1 MHVKLKVIVS
11 VLMLCLSAGISAQD
25 FSGKYYLQNVGS
37 GLWLGCANAWGTQA
51 SLVEHPEYVILE
63 QLSNGKYTI
72 ETQVSNGN
80 TDYYFTGS
88 FMDGAPIEV
97 TITSVSD
104 GIYNI
109 GSGSVLFGYA
119 NSGVLAGNL
128 TNGNDVNAQWRILSE
143 DDMSQ
148 RLSSASELTPV
159 DATYLILD
167 PNFGR
172 NNRNVTA
179 WTMVASNQNLSGG
192 NNANNCAESF
202 HSTFNLSQTI
212 SVPNGIYELT
222 AQGFYRQ
229 DGSDNTNLPHFI
241 ANSEEIAFPLKSGS
255 EGSMSDASVSF
266 SSGLYTIEPIRVT
279 VTDGTL
285 TVGAY
290 CNNTALWCI
299 WDNFELTYYGLPE
312 DLGSYESALA
322 NLVAQAAALDGQ
334 VPSAA
339 FAAIDAV
346 VQANNA
352 TYSSV
357 AEYTEAINAIKGAIS
372 QYGNSEMKSAYANYL
387 NKRAQAEKLSQQK
400 VYVPDVMLDV
410 SAADAAAQAATTVA
424 GIEQATAALGEAVAT
439 FLSGSTLLEGCA
451 FDVTGFYVTNPT
463 PYYNYDGWTCSDV
476 PTLDSYNMC
485 SEFWSKPGASLSQT
499 IVGLPHGSYRLDAV
513 AFTRAGMSATL
524 AAGGASMYIST
535 AEKSAAN
542 DRTQAAA
549 WFDAGNGINSLYF
562 KYDGAA
568 DLTISLTADDQTV
581 DYWLVW
587 RSFGLQYLGSDELA
601 IERVS
606 LSATVGEAETLL
618 AEHGASCT
626 EAVKALLASAIEA
639 GKVRYDTAD
648 EINAALANVN
658 AAILTAKETMALYDD
673 YLAKRAAAGEIPA
686 TDGLTEKED
695 GAFDKFAAAMKVADA
710 TASEAS
716 TPTALKTAIAQLRQG
731 VLDLIAD
738 VRPAEGSPIE
748 LSFMLENT
756 DFEQGG
762 ELTTGILPG
771 WTCTFI
777 KGENATHIGLMT
789 ANYDS
794 DEAHITNYFME
805 AWQENAWPYVIGDGK
820 LYQTLSG
827 LPVGRYR
834 LSADVIAVDQYQ
846 DHNPVS
852 GAYIYIE
859 SGAIETKEAIATG
872 NGSPKHFEV
881 DFLNDFAESLTFGLK
896 TEGTDANWIAA
907 DNFHIYL
914 VEALDESPGVTALK
928 EELAKYE
935 GVSFGQCNN
944 EVLTAFTS
952 ELERAALMAET
963 DIYSAEHST
972 ECLQEIPT
980 LQSLYDAV
988 KASEKEYA
996 EDISPLLT
1004 YMNERLFN
1012 LTQQAEGSPLHTD
1025 WTQLVSEAQS
1035 MYDQGTATYSE
1046 IQAKKN
1052 LMDTRS
1058 VYWLKHLE
1066 EEELTAMKAIRST
1079 LVTDYDWAG
1088 TWNLDADEL
1097 DLEGVSIYYGWVC
1110 TINLS
1115 NQGLKG
1121 TLQASTFSLPH
1132 LTTLELSG
1140 NSIRAIEGTFP
1151 TSIANLSL
1159 TNQVLQDE
1167 VVIDLPT
1174 VSEEGLLAQLP
1185 PIVCYDGGPTSGF
1198 RFYVQ
1203 DEEGVIQ
1210 FDNLD
1215 GGLGVVFLPT
1225 AGYGTYVY
1233 RHKSGDVLTFTNS
1246 YGDGTGD
1253 AIGTTFPVRITFE
1266 GGDSNFDGVLDASDI
1281 QTTINHIFGES
1292 VDYCFN
1298 FTAADLWEDNRI
1310 NVQDVVKEVDLI
1322 ISQPV
1327 QPQEQDE
1334 PSAAPRR
1341 IRRHNSEASAS
1352 LTFDGSQLVLA
1363 TETPVRVLD
1372 VVVGT
1377 TAAVDWSPLQA
1388 LGFTVVTRQTAS
1400 GLRAIAYSMS
1410 DAEVPA
1416 GTTAIATT
1424 ADSGVE
1430 VVAASL
1436 TDAQA
1441 KSIRVVL
1448 GRPIATGIDT
1458 AVGTDA
1464 SASHYYDL
1472 SGRKVAKPQQ
1482 RGLYIRDGRKVI
1494 VNQSN

>member
-1 MHVKLKVIVS
+1 MYARLRFIAS
-11 VLMLCLSAGISAQD
+11 VLMLCLGAGISAQD

-37 GLWLGCANAWGTQA
+37 GLWLGCANSWGTQA
-51 SLVEHPEYVILE
+51 SLVEHPEYVILDH
-63 QLSNGKYTI
+63 LSNGKYTI
-72 ETQVSNGN
+72 ETQVSNGGTN
-80 TDYYFTGS
+80 YYFTGS
-88 FMDGAPIEV
+88 YMDGTALEV
-97 TITSVSD
+97 TITAVSD

-148 RLSSASELTPV
+148 RLGSASELTPM

-172 NNRNVTA
+172 NNRNVAA
-179 WTMVASNQNLSGG
+179 WTMAASHQNLSGG
-192 NNANNCAESF
+192 NYVNNCAESF
-202 HSTFNLSQTI
+202 HSTFSLSQTI

-255 EGSMSDASVSF
+255 EGNMSDASVSF

-290 CNNTALWCI
+290 CNNTTLWCI

-357 AEYTEAINAIKGAIS
+357 AEYTEAINAIKGAIL

-410 SAADAAAQAATTVA
+410 STADATAQAATTVA

-439 FLSGSTLLEGCA
+439 FLSGSTLLEGCV
-451 FDVTGFYVTNPT
+451 FDVTEFYVTNPT
-463 PYYNYDGWTCSDV
+463 PYYNSEGWTCSTA
-476 PTLDSYNMC
+476 PTLDSYNRC
-485 SEFWSKPGASLSQT
+485 SEFWEKPGASISQS
-499 IVGLPHGSYRLDAV
+499 ISGLPTGYYRFECI
-513 AFTRAGMSATL
+513 AFTRTGMSAML
-524 AAGGASMYIST
+524 SADEESMPIST
-535 AEKSAAN
+535 VEPSSAN
-542 DRTQAAA
+542 DKHTAAA
-549 WFDAGNGINSLYF
+549 WFDAGNSINTLYF

-568 DLTISLTADDQTV
+568 DLTISLTADEQTA

-606 LSATVGEAETLL
+606 LSAAVSEAETLL

-639 GKVRYDTAD
+639 GKMRYDTAD

-673 YLAKRAAAGEIPA
+673 YIAKRAAAGEIPA

-996 EDISPLLT
+996 EQILPTIKDMNGKISSIGE
-1004 YMNERLFN
+1004 Y
-1012 LTQQAEGSPLHTD
+1012 AIGSPLYED
-1025 WTQLVSEAQS
+1025 WTRLANEAKSMADQRVATAQS
-1035 MYDQGTATYSE
+1035 IMELYNQMDEREEYWQCHLTESE
-1046 IQAKKN
+1046 IDALRQLQTSLQTN
-1052 LMDTRS
+1052 NGWSGSWD
-1058 VYWLKHLE
+1058 
-1066 EEELTAMKAIRST
+1066 
-1079 LVTDYDWAG
+1079 
-1088 TWNLDADEL
+1088 LDAESLRLDE
-1097 DLEGVSIYYGWVC
+1097 VHIIYGWVYA
-1110 TINLS
+1110 LYLKE
-1115 NQGLKG
+1115 QGLTG
-1121 TLQASTFSLPH
+1121 TILAADLSLPH
-1132 LTTLELSG
+1132 LNLLDLRG
-1140 NSIRAIEGTFP
+1140 NSIRAIDGTFP
-1151 TSIANLSL
+1151 ATIANLSL

-1198 RFYVQ
+1198 RFYMQ
-1203 DEEGVIQ
+1203 DEEGVMQ

-1233 RHKSGDVLTFTNS
+1233 RHASGDVLTFTNS

-1281 QTTINHIFGES
+1281 QTTINHIFGEM

-1298 FTAADLWEDNRI
+1298 FTAADLWADNII
-1310 NVQDVVKEVDLI
+1310 NVQDVVKEVDLVI
-1322 ISQPV
+1322 AQPV
-1327 QPQEQDE
+1327 VPQTEGE
-1334 PSAAPRR
+1334 PSGAPRR
-1341 IRRHNSEASAS
+1341 MRRHYSEAGAS
-1352 LTFDGSQLVLA
+1352 LTFEGGQLVLA
-1363 TETPVRVLD
+1363 TETPVSVLD

-1377 TAAVDWSPLQA
+1377 TAAVDWSPLMA
-1388 LGFTVVTRQTAS
+1388 LGFTVVTRQTDM
-1400 GLRAIAYSMS
+1400 GMRAIAYSMS
-1410 DAEVPA
+1410 GAVVPV
-1416 GTTAIATT
+1416 GTMAIATV
-1424 ADSGVE
+1424 ADSGRAT

-1436 TDAQA
+1436 TDALA
-1441 KSIRVVL
+1441 KSIRVAL
-1448 GRPIATGIDT
+1448 GSQIATGIAAAGT
-1458 AVGTDA
+1458 ATAAADC
-1464 SASHYYDL
+1464 YDL
-1472 SGRKVAKPQQ
+1472 SGRRVAAPQQ
-1482 RGLYIRDGRKVI
+1482 RGLYIRDGRKI
-1494 VNQSN
+1494 VVK